1 MKIIISPAKK
11 LDTSVKVQNSKMN
24 TSFLSVSTKLIQILK
39 GKSISELKDLMGLS
53 DNLAQLN
60 WQRFQDWDIE
70 NRNTY
75 KAFEKAI
82 EYSNK
87 VAMSLSDL
95 FCVERHKLHF
105 LNLVKNKL
113 DITFANE
120 QEIMSLINAKNF
132 NKSDNDFAQNN
143 LRILSG
149 LYGILK
155 PNDLILPY
163 RLEMGTKLKTIK
175 GNNLYRFWLD
185 KLYQNIGEELNNEVL
200 INLASNEYSKV
211 LKLNKIKSEVITPV
225 FKDYKNGKLKVISFY
240 AKKARGLMTRFLI
253 DNDIKSSSD
262 IENFHSS
269 GYMFSK
275 DETVNPLEPVFVR

>member
-11 LDTSVKVQNSKMN
+11 LDTSLKVQNSKMK
-24 TSFLSVSTKLIQILK
+24 TLFLGESTKLIQILK
-39 GKSISELKDLMGLS
+39 EKSILELKDLMGLS

-75 KAFEKAI
+75 KALE
-82 EYSNK
+82 
-87 VAMSLSDL
+87 L
-95 FCVERHKLHF
+95 FNGAVYEGV
-105 LNLVKNKL
+105 NV
-113 DITFANE
+113 
-120 QEIMSLINAKNF
+120 KNF

-175 GNNLYRFWLD
+175 GNNLYRFWQD
-185 KLYQNIGEELNNEVL
+185 KLHQNIGDELNNEVL

-225 FKDYKNGKLKVISFY
+225 FKDYKNGKLKVISFF
-240 AKKARGLMTRFLI
+240 AKKARGEMVNFI
-253 DNDIKSSSD
+253 IKNKITSFEELKLFKNNGYAFSD
-262 IENFHSS
+262 ENNGNILFI
-269 GYMFSK
+269 
-275 DETVNPLEPVFVR
+275 R

>member
-11 LDTSVKVQNSKMN
+11 LDNSVKVQNSKMN

-75 KAFEKAI
+75 KALE
-82 EYSNK
+82 
-87 VAMSLSDL
+87 L
-95 FCVERHKLHF
+95 FNGAVYEG
-105 LNLVKNKL
+105 
-113 DITFANE
+113 
-120 QEIMSLINAKNF
+120 INVKNF

-225 FKDYKNGKLKVISFY
+225 FKDYKNGKLKVISFF
-240 AKKARGLMTRFLI
+240 AKKARGEMVNFIIKNKITSFEELKLFKNNGYAFS
-253 DNDIKSSSD
+253 DENNADI
-262 IENFHSS
+262 
-269 GYMFSK
+269 
-275 DETVNPLEPVFVR
+275 LFVR

>member
-24 TSFLSVSTKLIQILK
+24 TSFLGESTKLIQTLK
-39 GKSISELKDLMGLS
+39 GKSILELKDLMGLS

-60 WQRFQDWDIE
+60 WQRFQDWDIL

-75 KAFEKAI
+75 KALE
-82 EYSNK
+82 
-87 VAMSLSDL
+87 L
-95 FCVERHKLHF
+95 FNGAVYEGI
-105 LNLVKNKL
+105 
-113 DITFANE
+113 D
-120 QEIMSLINAKNF
+120 AKNF
-132 NKSDNDFAQNN
+132 NNSDNDFAQNN

-175 GNNLYRFWLD
+175 GNNLYRFWQD
-185 KLYQNIGEELNNEVL
+185 KLHQNIGDELNNEVL

-225 FKDYKNGKLKVISFY
+225 FKDYKNGKLKVISFF
-240 AKKARGLMTRFLI
+240 AKKARGEMVNFI
-253 DNDIKSSSD
+253 IKNKITSFEELKLFKNNGYAFSD
-262 IENFHSS
+262 ENNGNILFI
-269 GYMFSK
+269 
-275 DETVNPLEPVFVR
+275 R

>member
-11 LDTSVKVQNSKMN
+11 LDTSVKLQNSKMN
-24 TSFLSVSTKLIQILK
+24 TSFLGESTKLIQTLK
-39 GKSISELKDLMGLS
+39 GMSILQLKDLMGLS

-60 WQRFQDWDIE
+60 WQRFQNWDIL

-75 KAFEKAI
+75 KALE
-82 EYSNK
+82 
-87 VAMSLSDL
+87 L
-95 FCVERHKLHF
+95 FKGAVYEGI
-105 LNLVKNKL
+105 
-113 DITFANE
+113 D
-120 QEIMSLINAKNF
+120 AKNF
-132 NKSDNDFAQNN
+132 NKSNKDFAQNN

-175 GNNLYRFWLD
+175 GNNLYRFWQD
-185 KLYQNIGEELNNEVL
+185 KLHQNILNELNNEVL

-211 LKLNKIKSEVITPV
+211 LNLNKIKSEVITPV

-240 AKKARGLMTRFLI
+240 AKKARGQMVNFI
-253 DNDIKSSSD
+253 IKNKITD
-262 IENFHSS
+262 PGDLKLFVQD
-269 GYMFSK
+269 GYKFFDEYNGNILFS
-275 DETVNPLEPVFVR
+275 R

>member
-11 LDTSVKVQNSKMN
+11 LDTTIKVHNIKMN
-24 TSFLSVSTKLIQILK
+24 TSFLGESKKLIQILK

-75 KAFEKAI
+75 KALE
-82 EYSNK
+82 
-87 VAMSLSDL
+87 L
-95 FCVERHKLHF
+95 FNGAVYEG
-105 LNLVKNKL
+105 V
-113 DITFANE
+113 
-120 QEIMSLINAKNF
+120 NAKKF

-175 GNNLYRFWLD
+175 GNNLYMFWQD
-185 KLYQNIGEELNNEVL
+185 KLHQNIEEELNKEVL

-211 LKLNKIKSEVITPV
+211 LNLNKIKSEVITPV
-225 FKDYKNGKLKVISFY
+225 FKDYKNGKLKVVSFY
-240 AKKARGLMTRFLI
+240 AKRARGEMVNFI
-253 DNDIKSSSD
+253 IKNKIISYEELKLFKNNGYVFSD
-262 IENFHSS
+262 ENNGNILFI
-269 GYMFSK
+269 
-275 DETVNPLEPVFVR
+275 R

>member
-24 TSFLSVSTKLIQILK
+24 TSFLGESTKLIQTLK

-75 KAFEKAI
+75 KALE
-82 EYSNK
+82 
-87 VAMSLSDL
+87 L
-95 FCVERHKLHF
+95 FNGAVYEG
-105 LNLVKNKL
+105 
-113 DITFANE
+113 
-120 QEIMSLINAKNF
+120 INVKNF

-175 GNNLYRFWLD
+175 GNNLYRFWQD
-185 KLYQNIGEELNNEVL
+185 KLHQNIGDELNNEVL

-225 FKDYKNGKLKVISFY
+225 FKDYKNGKLKVISFF
-240 AKKARGLMTRFLI
+240 AKKARGEMVNFI
-253 DNDIKSSSD
+253 IKNKITSFEELKLFKNNGYAFSD
-262 IENFHSS
+262 ENNGNILFI
-269 GYMFSK
+269 
-275 DETVNPLEPVFVR
+275 R

>member
-24 TSFLSVSTKLIQILK
+24 TSFLGESTKLIQTLK
-39 GKSISELKDLMGLS
+39 GNSILELKDLMGLS

-60 WQRFQDWDIE
+60 WQRFQDWDIL

-75 KAFEKAI
+75 KALE
-82 EYSNK
+82 
-87 VAMSLSDL
+87 L
-95 FCVERHKLHF
+95 FNGAVYEGI
-105 LNLVKNKL
+105 
-113 DITFANE
+113 D
-120 QEIMSLINAKNF
+120 AKNF
-132 NKSDNDFAQNN
+132 NKSNKDFAQNN

-175 GNNLYRFWLD
+175 GNNLYRFWQD
-185 KLYQNIGEELNNEVL
+185 KLHQNIRDELNNEVL

-225 FKDYKNGKLKVISFY
+225 FKDYKNGKLKVISFF
-240 AKKARGLMTRFLI
+240 AKKARGEMVNFI
-253 DNDIKSSSD
+253 IKNKITSFEELKLFKNNGYAFSD
-262 IENFHSS
+262 ENNGNILFI
-269 GYMFSK
+269 
-275 DETVNPLEPVFVR
+275 R

>member
-11 LDTSVKVQNSKMN
+11 LDASVKVQNSKMN
-24 TSFLSVSTKLIQILK
+24 TSFLGESTKLIQTLK
-39 GKSISELKDLMGLS
+39 GKSISELKYLMGLS

-75 KAFEKAI
+75 KALE
-82 EYSNK
+82 
-87 VAMSLSDL
+87 L
-95 FCVERHKLHF
+95 FNGAVYEGI
-105 LNLVKNKL
+105 
-113 DITFANE
+113 D
-120 QEIMSLINAKNF
+120 AKTF

-163 RLEMGTKLKTIK
+163 RLEMGTKLKTIN
-175 GNNLYRFWLD
+175 GNNLYRFWQD
-185 KLYQNIGEELNNEVL
+185 KLHQNIGEELNNEVL

-225 FKDYKNGKLKVISFY
+225 FKDYKNGKLKVISFF
-240 AKKARGLMTRFLI
+240 AKKARGEMVNFI
-253 DNDIKSSSD
+253 IKNRITSPEELKSFK
-262 IENFHSS
+262 NN
-269 GYMFSK
+269 GYAFS
-275 DETVNPLEPVFVR
+275 EESNGQLLFAR

>member
-11 LDTSVKVQNSKMN
+11 LDTSIKVHNSKMN
-24 TSFLSVSTKLIQILK
+24 TSFLGESTKLIQILK

-75 KAFEKAI
+75 KALE
-82 EYSNK
+82 
-87 VAMSLSDL
+87 L
-95 FCVERHKLHF
+95 FNGAVYEG
-105 LNLVKNKL
+105 V
-113 DITFANE
+113 D
-120 QEIMSLINAKNF
+120 AKNF
-132 NKSDNDFAQNN
+132 NKSDNDFAQNS

-185 KLYQNIGEELNNEVL
+185 KLHQNIGEELNNEVL
-200 INLASNEYSKV
+200 INLASSEYAKV

-240 AKKARGLMTRFLI
+240 AKKARGQMVNFIIKNKII
-253 DNDIKSSSD
+253 DPVDLELFAHDGYKFSD
-262 IENFHSS
+262 KHNGNI
-269 GYMFSK
+269 
-275 DETVNPLEPVFVR
+275 LFVR

>member
-24 TSFLSVSTKLIQILK
+24 TSFLGESTKLIQTLK
-39 GKSISELKDLMGLS
+39 GKSILELKDLMGLS

-60 WQRFQDWDIE
+60 WQRFQDWDIL

-75 KAFEKAI
+75 KALE
-82 EYSNK
+82 
-87 VAMSLSDL
+87 L
-95 FCVERHKLHF
+95 FNGAVYEGI
-105 LNLVKNKL
+105 
-113 DITFANE
+113 D
-120 QEIMSLINAKNF
+120 AKNF
-132 NKSDNDFAQNN
+132 NKSNKDFAQNN

-175 GNNLYRFWLD
+175 GNNLYRFWQD
-185 KLYQNIGEELNNEVL
+185 KLHQNIGDELNNEVL

-211 LKLNKIKSEVITPV
+211 LKLNKIKSEVISPV
-225 FKDYKNGKLKVISFY
+225 FKDYKNGKLKVISFF
-240 AKKARGLMTRFLI
+240 AKKARGEMVNFI
-253 DNDIKSSSD
+253 IKNKITSFEELKLFKNNGYAFSD
-262 IENFHSS
+262 ENNGNILFI
-269 GYMFSK
+269 
-275 DETVNPLEPVFVR
+275 R

>member
-1 MKIIISPAKK
+1 MKIIFSPAKK

-24 TSFLSVSTKLIQILK
+24 TSFLGESTKLIQTLK

-75 KAFEKAI
+75 KALE
-82 EYSNK
+82 
-87 VAMSLSDL
+87 L
-95 FCVERHKLHF
+95 FNGAVYEG
-105 LNLVKNKL
+105 V
-113 DITFANE
+113 
-120 QEIMSLINAKNF
+120 NAKKF

-175 GNNLYRFWLD
+175 GNNLYRFWQD
-185 KLYQNIGEELNNEVL
+185 KLYQNIVEELNNEVL

-225 FKDYKNGKLKVISFY
+225 FKDYKNGKLKVISFF
-240 AKKARGLMTRFLI
+240 AKRARGEMVNFI
-253 DNDIKSSSD
+253 IKNRITSPEELKSFK
-262 IENFHSS
+262 NN
-269 GYMFSK
+269 GYAFS
-275 DETVNPLEPVFVR
+275 EESNGQLLFAR

>member
-11 LDTSVKVQNSKMN
+11 LDASVKVQNSKMN
-24 TSFLSVSTKLIQILK
+24 TSFLGESTKLIQTLK

-75 KAFEKAI
+75 KALE
-82 EYSNK
+82 
-87 VAMSLSDL
+87 L
-95 FCVERHKLHF
+95 FNGAVYEG
-105 LNLVKNKL
+105 
-113 DITFANE
+113 
-120 QEIMSLINAKNF
+120 INVKNF

-163 RLEMGTKLKTIK
+163 RLEMGTKLKAIK
-175 GNNLYRFWLD
+175 GNNLYRFWQD

-225 FKDYKNGKLKVISFY
+225 FKDYKNGKLKVISFF
-240 AKKARGLMTRFLI
+240 AKKARGEMVNFIIKNKITSFEELKLFKNNGYAFS
-253 DNDIKSSSD
+253 DENNADI
-262 IENFHSS
+262 
-269 GYMFSK
+269 
-275 DETVNPLEPVFVR
+275 LFVR

>member
-11 LDTSVKVQNSKMN
+11 LDNSVKVQNSKMN

-75 KAFEKAI
+75 KALE
-82 EYSNK
+82 
-87 VAMSLSDL
+87 L
-95 FCVERHKLHF
+95 FNGAVYEG
-105 LNLVKNKL
+105 
-113 DITFANE
+113 
-120 QEIMSLINAKNF
+120 INVKNF

-175 GNNLYRFWLD
+175 GNNLYRFWQD
-185 KLYQNIGEELNNEVL
+185 KLHQNIGDELNNEVL

-240 AKKARGLMTRFLI
+240 AKKARGEMVNFI
-253 DNDIKSSSD
+253 IKNKITSFEELKLFKNNGYAFSD
-262 IENFHSS
+262 ENNGNILFI
-269 GYMFSK
+269 
-275 DETVNPLEPVFVR
+275 R

>member
-11 LDTSVKVQNSKMN
+11 LDTSIIVQNSKMN
-24 TSFLSVSTKLIQILK
+24 TSFLDESTKLIQVLK
-39 GKSISELKDLMGLS
+39 GKSISELRDLMGLS

-75 KAFEKAI
+75 KALE
-82 EYSNK
+82 
-87 VAMSLSDL
+87 L
-95 FCVERHKLHF
+95 FNGAVYEGI
-105 LNLVKNKL
+105 
-113 DITFANE
+113 D
-120 QEIMSLINAKNF
+120 AKNF
-132 NKSDNDFAQNN
+132 NKSNKDFAQNN

-175 GNNLYRFWLD
+175 GNNLYRFWQD
-185 KLYQNIGEELNNEVL
+185 KLHQNIGDELNNEVL

-225 FKDYKNGKLKVISFY
+225 FKDYKNGKLKVISFF
-240 AKKARGLMTRFLI
+240 AKKARGEMVNFI
-253 DNDIKSSSD
+253 IKNKITSFEELKLFKNNGYAFSD
-262 IENFHSS
+262 ENNGNILFI
-269 GYMFSK
+269 
-275 DETVNPLEPVFVR
+275 R

>member
-11 LDTSVKVQNSKMN
+11 LDNSVKVQNSKMN
-24 TSFLSVSTKLIQILK
+24 TSFLGESTKLIQTLK
-39 GKSISELKDLMGLS
+39 EKSLSELKDLMGLS

-60 WQRFQDWDIE
+60 WQRFHDWDIE

-75 KAFEKAI
+75 KALE
-82 EYSNK
+82 
-87 VAMSLSDL
+87 L
-95 FCVERHKLHF
+95 FNGAVYEG
-105 LNLVKNKL
+105 
-113 DITFANE
+113 
-120 QEIMSLINAKNF
+120 INVKNF

-175 GNNLYRFWLD
+175 GNNLYRFWQD
-185 KLYQNIGEELNNEVL
+185 KLHQNIGEELDNEVL

-240 AKKARGLMTRFLI
+240 AKKARGEMVNFI
-253 DNDIKSSSD
+253 IKNKITSFEELKLFKNNGYVFSD
-262 IENFHSS
+262 ENNGNILFI
-269 GYMFSK
+269 
-275 DETVNPLEPVFVR
+275 R

>member
-11 LDTSVKVQNSKMN
+11 LDTSIKVQNTKMN
-24 TSFLSVSTKLIQILK
+24 TSFLGESKKLIEILK

-60 WQRFQDWDIE
+60 WQRFQYWDIE

-75 KAFEKAI
+75 KALE
-82 EYSNK
+82 
-87 VAMSLSDL
+87 L
-95 FCVERHKLHF
+95 FNGAVYEGL
-105 LNLVKNKL
+105 
-113 DITFANE
+113 
-120 QEIMSLINAKNF
+120 NAKTF

-185 KLYQNIGEELNNEVL
+185 KLHQNIGEELSNEVL

-240 AKKARGLMTRFLI
+240 AKKARGQMVNFIIKNKITDPVDLELFAHDGYKFSDENNR
-253 DNDIKSSSD
+253 DI
-262 IENFHSS
+262 
-269 GYMFSK
+269 
-275 DETVNPLEPVFVR
+275 LFVR